1 MEGCELHAD
10 SSTTQNWDE
19 LFDTY
24 AKVIACDDDALKIR
38 ATVKLAKMSRY
49 APGNVLARTLPI
61 LLELLENPSA
71 AQAATAYCL
80 KHIASK
86 CEGKLANIIAQL
98 GGIRILLKLLP
109 DSEHELKR
117 TTLKCLRNIVSF
129 SIPSRSILASSGG
142 IETVVSMLASSPG
155 DCEVILLEI
164 LSALSLLREVR
175 KSLCES
181 RQARFLVRAAG
192 LGCLVS
198 RARAAQAIGLMGVNK
213 RARAELVEA
222 GAMHVL
228 ARLLNEGDELTR
240 LVAGNALGVILVR
253 VGPTGRTGV
262 VPLYIDMLRCRDP
275 TFREIAEDVLC
286 VLAVD
291 EGNAVEIAEQ
301 LMGILRG
308 NDSGAKATAADVVWA
323 LVGQECS
330 ARVMWD
336 SGVVEIVVE
345 LLKDEEDGSVRENA
359 SGVVARLS
367 YSGGDRAALA
377 RCGAIP
383 LLVRM
388 MLGDDESGGDKEYAA
403 EALLNFSTDP
413 LWSDEVTCVMDNR
426 LFRNMCDSL
435 RRAWAMEENVDAISR
450 GIRME
455 ESDL

>member
-1 MEGCELHAD
+1 MEECELHAD
-10 SSTTQNWDE
+10 SSTTRNWDE
-19 LFDTY
+19 LFDIY
-24 AKVIACDDDALKIR
+24 AKVITGDDDTLKIR
-38 ATVKLAKMSRY
+38 ATVKLAKLSRY

-71 AQAATAYCL
+71 VQAAAAYCL

-86 CEGKLANIIAQL
+86 CEGKLANIITQL
-98 GGIRILLKLLP
+98 GGIHILLKLLP

-129 SIPSRSILASSGG
+129 SVPSRSVLSSSGG
-142 IETVVSMLASSPG
+142 LDTVVSMLGSSPG

-181 RQARFLVRAAG
+181 RQAHFLVRAAG
-192 LGCLVS
+192 HGCLVS

-222 GAMHVL
+222 GVMPVL

-253 VGPTGRTGV
+253 VGSTGRTGLI
-262 VPLYIDMLRCRDP
+262 PLYIDMLRCRDP
-275 TFREIAEDVLC
+275 TLWKIAEDVLF

-291 EGNAVEIAEQ
+291 KENAVEIAEQ
-301 LMGILRG
+301 LMRILRG
-308 NDSGAKATAADVVWA
+308 NDAGAKAVAADVVWA
-323 LVGQECS
+323 LVRQECS

-336 SGVVEIVVE
+336 SGVVGIVVE
-345 LLKDEEDGSVRENA
+345 LLEDEDGSVRENA
-359 SGVVARLS
+359 SGVVAQLS
-367 YSGGDRAALA
+367 YSVRDRAALA
-377 RCGAIP
+377 GCGAIP
-383 LLVRM
+383 LLVRVM
-388 MLGDDESGGDKEYAA
+388 SGDESGEDKEYAA
-403 EALLNFSTDP
+403 EALLNFSIDP
-413 LWSDEVTCVMDNR
+413 LWSDQVTCVMDNR
-426 LFRNMCDSL
+426 LFLNMCESL
-435 RRAWAMEENVDAISR
+435 RRVWAVEENVGVISR